1 MAAAIRRAMLAINAT
16 LIYHASTYDVDG
28 SRMSQDKTNRRNWRW
43 QAVSCRPAGR
53 HLFSPPR
60 YPPLGANKTCLI
72 NKCINIPAAHS
83 LPLPFFFFYFFLF
96 FVFSNERSIRFSSFF
111 LSDRPNIF
119 SSGGDKRSLFLLH
132 LLHSFP
138 RSRLIRPYLSC
149 LKSVPVYI
157 IDRFILTILF
167 SFIVIIEIRERQ

>member
-83 LPLPFFFFYFFLF
+83 LPLPFFFFFFCSSFFRTKESVFLLFFLF
-96 FVFSNERSIRFSSFF
+96 
-111 LSDRPNIF
+111 DRPNIF

-138 RSRLIRPYLSC
+138 RSRLIRVILIV
-149 LKSVPVYI
+149 LKV
-157 IDRFILTILF
+157 FQFTL
-167 SFIVIIEIRERQ
+167 

>member
-83 LPLPFFFFYFFLF
+83 LPLPFFFFFFSLRF
-96 FVFSNERSIRFSSFF
+96 FERKSPFFSFF
-111 LSDRPNIF
+111 SFSIVRISSLPVAINGASFYYIF
-119 SSGGDKRSLFLLH
+119 FIHFLEA
-132 LLHSFP
+132 
-138 RSRLIRPYLSC
+138 
-149 LKSVPVYI
+149 
-157 IDRFILTILF
+157 D
-167 SFIVIIEIRERQ
+167 

>member
-1 MAAAIRRAMLAINAT
+1 MAAAISRAMLAINAT

-60 YPPLGANKTCLI
+60 YPALGANKTCLI

-83 LPLPFFFFYFFLF
+83 RSPSFLPFFIFVRTKEVPAFPFSFFHH
-96 FVFSNERSIRFSSFF
+96 FSLRFPRTQPYLHLIYKPRSSLHRSI
-111 LSDRPNIF
+111 LS
-119 SSGGDKRSLFLLH
+119 
-132 LLHSFP
+132 
-138 RSRLIRPYLSC
+138 
-149 LKSVPVYI
+149 
-157 IDRFILTILF
+157 TIL
-167 SFIVIIEIRERQ
+167 SSVVIIEIKQGNSNNEILPFR

>member
-72 NKCINIPAAHS
+72 NKCINIQAAHS
-83 LPLPFFFFYFFLF
+83 LPFFFFFC
-96 FVFSNERSIRFSSFF
+96 SSFF
-111 LSDRPNIF
+111 RTKESIF
-119 SSGGDKRSLFLLH
+119 PSLFFFSIVRISSLPVAINGA
-132 LLHSFP
+132 SF
-138 RSRLIRPYLSC
+138 Y
-149 LKSVPVYI
+149 YI
-157 IDRFILTILF
+157 FFIHFL
-167 SFIVIIEIRERQ
+167 EAD